1 MSSFAPRSPNTAE
14 ISLTTCFTWNIN
26 LTFFWFFV
34 FCSCSFRLCSCVLS
48 PFTWTIFFVSWF
60 FFSSY
65 HIHQS
70 MERRISQTTPFTSY
84 QMEPILL
91 PYQRSLSPSSFLSA
105 GSLVDWMQS
114 IHPIRLFL
122 SLDVIFVS
130 LTCFASLLVWA
141 LFLPVSLPVSLCVV
155 LSVSLVQQMRISQ
168 IQWEVTSMLTEP
180 QASVGVMARV
190 GWPVEV
196 KWDCH
201 CGPEGEKAH
210 RATQPDTNTWGCWQ
224 I

>member
-1 MSSFAPRSPNTAE
+1 MF
-14 ISLTTCFTWNIN
+14 SL
-26 LTFFWFFV
+26 
-34 FCSCSFRLCSCVLS
+34 LS
-48 PFTWTIFFVSWF
+48 HEPFSLYLD
-60 FFSSY
+60 FFSLP
-65 HIHQS
+65 I
-70 MERRISQTTPFTSY
+70 TFTS
-84 QMEPILL
+84 PWRGGSVKLL
-91 PYQRSLSPSSFLSA
+91 HSLHIKWSRFYFHINALSPSSFLSA
-105 GSLVDWMQS
+105 GSLEDWKQS

-141 LFLPVSLPVSLCVV
+141 LFLPASLPVSLCVV
-155 LSVSLVQQMRISQ
+155 LPVSLVQQMRISQ

-210 RATQPDTNTWGCWQ
+210 RATQPETNTWGCWQ